1 MANKITVN
9 KVTLVP
15 DEPGDE
21 PGMPTFLVDMTWMG
35 SMCEYHVSV
44 ELDGRD
50 AEWEHVGGDDP
61 AGDLDA
67 PTWGE
72 WTDEQVTVYEAIA
85 ATDDYKRLVAE
96 YGA

>member
-21 PGMPTFLVDMTWMG
+21 PGMPTFSVDLTWMG

-50 AEWEHVGGDDP
+50 IEWKHVGGEDP
-61 AGDLDA
+61 NNDYDA
-67 PTWGE
+67 ATWGE
-72 WTDEQVTVYEAIA
+72 WVSELVNVYEAIA

-96 YGA
+96 HGA

>member
-1 MANKITVN
+1 MNKITVN

-21 PGMPTFLVDMTWMG
+21 PGMPTFLVDLTWMG
-35 SMCEYHVSV
+35 SMCEYLVSV

-50 AEWEHVGGDDP
+50 AEWEYSGGDVDP
-61 AGDLDA
+61 NGDMDA
-67 PTWGE
+67 ATWDE
-72 WTDEQVTVYEAIA
+72 WVSELVTVYEAIA

-96 YGA
+96 HT